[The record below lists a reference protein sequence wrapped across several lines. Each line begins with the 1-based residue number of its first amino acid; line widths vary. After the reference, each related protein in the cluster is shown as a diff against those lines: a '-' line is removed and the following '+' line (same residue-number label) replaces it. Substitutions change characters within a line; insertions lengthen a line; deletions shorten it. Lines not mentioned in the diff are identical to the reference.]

1 MILARLGLMLSMTLV
16 MCRDLLLPRDLS
28 TATLEEKR
36 QQWLEAAPNLSLT
49 GRKEQEESRRTA
61 I

>member
-1 MILARLGLMLSMTLV
+1 MAMTSDC
-16 MCRDLLLPRDLS
+16 CRDLLLPSDLT
-28 TATLEEKR
+28 TASLEEKR